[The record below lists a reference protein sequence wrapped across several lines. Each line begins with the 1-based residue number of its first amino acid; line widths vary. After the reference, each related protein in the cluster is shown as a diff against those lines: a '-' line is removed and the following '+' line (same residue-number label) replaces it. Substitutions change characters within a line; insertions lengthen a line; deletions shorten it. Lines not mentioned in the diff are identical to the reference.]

1 MKGGKELA
9 ITKLNLVNILS
20 DNEHLDEVLNRFIEL
35 DDFHP
40 EPASKLVG
48 TVQGLT
54 TLYYENPYL
63 KMLNRIKEVEL
74 DMGLEVDTQEIDVTE
89 CDLEAISRFVERTHD
104 KYDEINSSIK
114 EIEQLI
120 QENEDALR
128 QVKNIDEMEVAME
141 DLFASKYIAT
151 RVGRLP
157 LSSLNKLQFYNNR
170 PFIWRSFGE
179 DNYYSWGIYISTR
192 NFRRE
197 VDNVFSSLYF
207 ERIHIPDFVHGTPEK
222 AIENLEKENRK
233 FKDDLEE
240 LVSQKKSLIL
250 RTRERYTRFTGILI
264 HLSRVFEARKYVLGF
279 GARFAISGFI
289 PVDKVDDLK
298 KTFED
303 LDNVEIE
310 VRPAYNDQRLSPPT
324 KLKNGW
330 FSRPFA
336 MFVEMYGV
344 PNYKDMDPT
353 PFVAIT
359 YTILFGIMFGDVG
372 QGALLSILGY
382 LLFKKTGNKLGAI
395 GARIGLSSIFFGFLY
410 GSIFGNEEILTH
422 AYQGLGL
429 SGPPIPV
436 LDPSF
441 TMTLLIA
448 SIAIGALL
456 IVSVI
461 ILNMVTSYRS
471 GNKVELLFSNN
482 GLSGLIMYSFVMIGA
497 GLQLGGIANPF
508 NSITIS
514 LFVLL
519 PLVLIFLKE
528 AIERKVH
535 NEKMFPNGFGGFFT
549 EAFFELFEIVL
560 SFITNT
566 MSYLRV
572 AGFVLT
578 HAGMM
583 LVVFTLM
590 DMSSSGGPIIFVLGN
605 LFVMGLEILIV
616 GIQVLR
622 LEFYE
627 MFSRYYQGDGV
638 SFKSLKES
646 L

>member
-1 MKGGKELA
+1 MA
-9 ITKLNLVNILS
+9 ITKLKLVNILA

-48 TVQGLT
+48 TVHGLT

-63 KMLNRIKEVEL
+63 KMLNRIKEVEI
-74 DMGLEVDTQEIDVTE
+74 DMGLNVETQEIDVTE
-89 CDLEAISRFVERTHD
+89 CDLEAISRFVEKTHE
-104 KYDEINSSIK
+104 KYDEINSGIK

-197 VDNVFSSLYF
+197 VDNIFSSLYF

-222 AIENLEKENRK
+222 AIENLEKENKK

-240 LVSQKKSLIL
+240 LVNQKKSLIL
-250 RTRERYTRFTGILI
+250 RTREKYTRFTGILM

-279 GARFAISGFI
+279 GARFAITGFM
-289 PVDKVDDLK
+289 PEDKVEDLK
-298 KTFED
+298 KTFAD
-303 LDNVEIE
+303 LKNVEVE
-310 VRPAYNDQRLSPPT
+310 VRPAHNDKRLSPPT

-330 FSRPFA
+330 FSKPFS

-344 PNYKDMDPT
+344 PNYKDIDPT

-359 YTILFGIMFGDVG
+359 YTLLFGIMFGDVG

-382 LLFKKTGNKLGAI
+382 LLYKKTGNKLGAI

-422 AYQGLGL
+422 AYQNLGL

-436 LDPSF
+436 LDPNF

-448 SIAIGALL
+448 SIALGALL
-456 IVSVI
+456 IISVI
-461 ILNMVTSYRS
+461 ILNMVTSFKA

-482 GLSGLIMYSFVMIGA
+482 GLAGLIMYGFVMVGA
-497 GLQLGGIANPF
+497 GLQLSGIAKPF
-508 NSITIS
+508 NAITII
-514 LFVLL
+514 LFVIL

-590 DMSSSGGPIIFVLGN
+590 DMSSSGGPVIFVLGN

-627 MFSRYYQGDGV
+627 MFSRYYQGDGIA
-638 SFKSLKES
+638 FKSLKES

>member
-1 MKGGKELA
+1 MA

-461 ILNMVTSYRS
+461 ILNMVTSYKS

>member
-461 ILNMVTSYRS
+461 ILNMVTSYKS

>member
-1 MKGGKELA
+1 MA

-48 TVQGLT
+48 SVQGLT

-63 KMLNRIKEVEL
+63 KMLNRIREVEL
-74 DMGLEVDTQEIDVTE
+74 DMGLDVDIHEIDVTE
-89 CDLEAISRFVERTHD
+89 CDLESISRFVEKTHD

-114 EIEQLI
+114 EIEELI
-120 QENEDALR
+120 QENQDALR
-128 QVKNIDEMEVAME
+128 QVKNIDEMEVAMD
-141 DLFASKYIAT
+141 DLFASKYISI

-157 LSSLNKLQFYNNR
+157 LSSLNKLKFYNNR
-170 PFIWRSFGE
+170 PFIWRAFGE
-179 DNYYSWGIYISTR
+179 DDYYSWGIYIATKS
-192 NFRRE
+192 FRRE
-197 VDNVFSSLYF
+197 VDNIFSALYF

-222 AIENLEKENRK
+222 AIENLEKENLG
-233 FKDDLEE
+233 FKNDLEK
-240 LVSQKKSLIL
+240 LTAQRKDLIL
-250 RTRERYTRFTGILI
+250 RTRERYTRFTGILL

-279 GARFAISGFI
+279 GARFAITGFI
-289 PVDKVDDLK
+289 PEDQVDDLR
-298 KTFED
+298 KTFGD

-310 VRPAYNDQRLSPPT
+310 VRPANNDKRLTPPT

-330 FSRPFA
+330 FAKPFS

-344 PNYKDMDPT
+344 PNYKDLDPT
-353 PFVAIT
+353 FFVAIT
-359 YTILFGIMFGDVG
+359 YTILFGVMFGDVG
-372 QGALLSILGY
+372 QGLLLSIGGY
-382 LLFKKTGNKLGAI
+382 LLYKYKGMQLGAI
-395 GARIGLSSIFFGFLY
+395 GARIGISSIFFGFLY
-410 GSIFGNEEILTH
+410 GSIFGNEEILTEV
-422 AYQGLGL
+422 YRSFGL

-436 LDPSF
+436 LEPSF
-441 TMTLLIA
+441 TMTLLIGA
-448 SIAIGALL
+448 IAIGVVL
-456 IVSVI
+456 IISTML
-461 ILNMVTSYRS
+461 LNMYSNYKT
-471 GNKVELLFSNN
+471 GNMVELLISNN
-482 GLSGLIMYSFVMIGA
+482 GLAGLVMYGFLMGGA
-497 GLQLGGIANPF
+497 GLLLSGLANPF
-508 NSITIS
+508 NIFTII
-514 LFVLL
+514 LFIVV

-535 NEKMFPNGFGGFFT
+535 HEKMFPDGFGGFFT

-560 SFITNT
+560 SYITNT
-566 MSYLRV
+566 MSYMRV

-590 DMSSSGGPIIFVLGN
+590 DMAGSGGPVVFVFGN
-605 LFVMGLEILIV
+605 LFVMALEILIV

-627 MFSRYYQGDGV
+627 MFSRYYAGDGI

>member
-1 MKGGKELA
+1 MA
-9 ITKLNLVNILS
+9 ITKLKLVNILA

-48 TVQGLT
+48 TVHGLT

-63 KMLNRIKEVEL
+63 KMLNRIKEVEI
-74 DMGLEVDTQEIDVTE
+74 DMGLNVETQEIDVTE
-89 CDLEAISRFVERTHD
+89 CDLEAISRFVEKTHE
-104 KYDEINSSIK
+104 KYDEINSGIK

-197 VDNVFSSLYF
+197 VDNIFSSLYF

-222 AIENLEKENRK
+222 AIENLEKENKK

-240 LVSQKKSLIL
+240 LVNQKKSLIL
-250 RTRERYTRFTGILI
+250 RTRERYTRFTGILM

-279 GARFAISGFI
+279 GARFAITGFM
-289 PVDKVDDLK
+289 PEDKVEDLK
-298 KTFED
+298 KTFAD
-303 LDNVEIE
+303 LKNVEVE
-310 VRPAYNDQRLSPPT
+310 VRPAHNDKRLSPPT

-330 FSRPFA
+330 FSKPFS

-344 PNYKDMDPT
+344 PNYKDIDPT

-359 YTILFGIMFGDVG
+359 YTLLFGIMFGDVG

-382 LLFKKTGNKLGAI
+382 LLYKKTGNKLGAI

-422 AYQGLGL
+422 AYQNLGL

-436 LDPSF
+436 LDPNF

-448 SIAIGALL
+448 SIALGALL
-456 IVSVI
+456 IISVI
-461 ILNMVTSYRS
+461 ILNMVTSFKA

-482 GLSGLIMYSFVMIGA
+482 GLAGLIMYGFVMVGA
-497 GLQLGGIANPF
+497 GLQLSGIAKPF
-508 NSITIS
+508 NAITII
-514 LFVLL
+514 LFVIL

-590 DMSSSGGPIIFVLGN
+590 DMSSSGGPVIFVLGN

-627 MFSRYYQGDGV
+627 MFSRYYQGDGIA
-638 SFKSLKES
+638 FKSLKES

>member
-1 MKGGKELA
+1 MA
-9 ITKLNLVNILS
+9 ITKLKLVNILA

-48 TVQGLT
+48 TVHGLT

-63 KMLNRIKEVEL
+63 KMLNRIKEVEI
-74 DMGLEVDTQEIDVTE
+74 DMGLNVETQEIDVTE
-89 CDLEAISRFVERTHD
+89 CDLEAISRFVEKTHE
-104 KYDEINSSIK
+104 KYDEINSGIK

-179 DNYYSWGIYISTR
+179 DNYYSWGIYISPR

-197 VDNVFSSLYF
+197 VDNIFSSLYF

-222 AIENLEKENRK
+222 AIENLEKENKK

-240 LVSQKKSLIL
+240 LVNQKKSLIL
-250 RTRERYTRFTGILI
+250 RTRERYTRFTGILM

-279 GARFAISGFI
+279 GARFAITGFM
-289 PVDKVDDLK
+289 PEDKVEDLK
-298 KTFED
+298 KTFAD
-303 LDNVEIE
+303 LKNVEVE
-310 VRPAYNDQRLSPPT
+310 VRPAHNDKRLSPPT

-330 FSRPFA
+330 FSKPFS

-344 PNYKDMDPT
+344 PNYKDIDPT

-359 YTILFGIMFGDVG
+359 YTLLFGIMFGDVG

-382 LLFKKTGNKLGAI
+382 LLYKKTGNKLGAI

-422 AYQGLGL
+422 AYQNLGL

-436 LDPSF
+436 LDPNF

-448 SIAIGALL
+448 SIALGALL
-456 IVSVI
+456 IISVI
-461 ILNMVTSYRS
+461 ILNMVTSFKA

-482 GLSGLIMYSFVMIGA
+482 GLAGLIMYGFVMVGA
-497 GLQLGGIANPF
+497 GLQLSGIAKPF
-508 NSITIS
+508 NAITII
-514 LFVLL
+514 LFVIL

-590 DMSSSGGPIIFVLGN
+590 DMSSSGGPVIFVLGN

-627 MFSRYYQGDGV
+627 MFSRYYQGDGIA
-638 SFKSLKES
+638 FKSLKES

>member
-1 MKGGKELA
+1 MA
-9 ITKLNLVNILS
+9 ITKLKLVNILA

-48 TVQGLT
+48 TVHGLT

-63 KMLNRIKEVEL
+63 KMLNRIKEVEI
-74 DMGLEVDTQEIDVTE
+74 DMGLNVETQEIDVTE
-89 CDLEAISRFVERTHD
+89 CDLEATSRFVEKTHE
-104 KYDEINSSIK
+104 KYDEINSGIK

-197 VDNVFSSLYF
+197 VDNIFSSLYF

-222 AIENLEKENRK
+222 AIENLEKENKK

-240 LVSQKKSLIL
+240 LVNQKKSLIL
-250 RTRERYTRFTGILI
+250 RTREKYTRFTGILM

-279 GARFAISGFI
+279 GARFAITGFM
-289 PVDKVDDLK
+289 PEDKVEDLK
-298 KTFED
+298 KTFAD
-303 LDNVEIE
+303 LKNVEVE
-310 VRPAYNDQRLSPPT
+310 VRPAHNDKRLSPPT

-330 FSRPFA
+330 FSKPFS

-344 PNYKDMDPT
+344 PNYKDIDPT

-359 YTILFGIMFGDVG
+359 YTLLFGIMFGDVG

-382 LLFKKTGNKLGAI
+382 LLYKKTGNKLGAI

-422 AYQGLGL
+422 AYQNLGL

-436 LDPSF
+436 LDPNF

-448 SIAIGALL
+448 SIALGALL
-456 IVSVI
+456 IISVI
-461 ILNMVTSYRS
+461 ILNMVTSFKA

-482 GLSGLIMYSFVMIGA
+482 GLAGLIMYGFVMVGA
-497 GLQLGGIANPF
+497 GLQLSGIAKPF
-508 NSITIS
+508 NAITII
-514 LFVLL
+514 LFVIL

-590 DMSSSGGPIIFVLGN
+590 DMSSSGGPVIFVLGN

-627 MFSRYYQGDGV
+627 MFSRYYQGDGIA
-638 SFKSLKES
+638 FKSLKES